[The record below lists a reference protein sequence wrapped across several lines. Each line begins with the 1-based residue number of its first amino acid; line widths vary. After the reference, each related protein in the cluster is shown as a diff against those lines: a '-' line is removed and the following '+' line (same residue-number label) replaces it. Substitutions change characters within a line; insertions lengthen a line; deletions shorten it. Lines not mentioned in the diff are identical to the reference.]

1 MTRKT
6 MRKKTIKRKTMRKRG
21 TMKKLPSPV
30 EKASQKYVKTG
41 SLKKAHL
48 IFKAQALSNARKL
61 FGYNITS

>member
-1 MTRKT
+1 MARKT
-6 MRKKTIKRKTMRKRG
+6 IRRKG

-30 EKASQKYVKTG
+30 KKATQKYAETG